1 MARPLPPARWQL
13 PSLQQVSAGEDVVAL
28 GGELDTGTVLHAYA
42 SGMFPMHLH
51 DDELGGEVLAW
62 WSPDPRGVLPLDQ
75 FRVSRSLRASMRH
88 FTFTVDE
95 AFDRV
100 IELCADPS
108 RSHGWINADILACY
122 TELYSLGWAHS
133 VEVWNATGDLVGG
146 LYGVE
151 VGGLFAGE
159 SMFHSVRDASK
170 AALAH
175 LVGMLSACPG
185 PRLLDVQWATEHLV
199 SLGVKEIPRDE
210 YLKLLARVAT
220 ADACLGAVTK

>member
-75 FRVSRSLRASMRH
+75 LRVSRSLRASMRH

-108 RSHGWINADILACY
+108 
-122 TELYSLGWAHS
+122 
-133 VEVWNATGDLVGG
+133 
-146 LYGVE
+146 
-151 VGGLFAGE
+151 
-159 SMFHSVRDASK
+159 
-170 AALAH
+170 
-175 LVGMLSACPG
+175 
-185 PRLLDVQWATEHLV
+185 
-199 SLGVKEIPRDE
+199 
-210 YLKLLARVAT
+210 
-220 ADACLGAVTK
+220 